1 MKYKG
6 QNENYKS
13 AEKGILLTLDPLY
26 MGSENLKIA
35 IVGPE
40 IKVVESLWCGVS
52 IQHRE
57 SKGPKRHL
65 GWWRRQGLTIFKNEK
80 LLTFHLAHLYKI

>member
-26 MGSENLKIA
+26 MGSENLKIP
-35 IVGPE
+35 IVGRK
-40 IKVVESLWCGVS
+40 IKVVESVCCDL
-52 IQHRE
+52 
-57 SKGPKRHL
+57 SKLVQEG
-65 GWWRRQGLTIFKNEK
+65 Q
-80 LLTFHLAHLYKI
+80 